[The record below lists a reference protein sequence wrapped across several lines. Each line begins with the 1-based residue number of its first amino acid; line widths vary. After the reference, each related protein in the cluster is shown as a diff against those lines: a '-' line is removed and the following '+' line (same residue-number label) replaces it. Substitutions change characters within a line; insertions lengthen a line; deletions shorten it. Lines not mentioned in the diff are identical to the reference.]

1 MHQSST
7 DTAGALVSTLSNRS
21 VGERSRVVREIADL
35 FLKQPESYS
44 EEQVEL
50 FDSVMIRLI
59 DKIGEEVRSHL
70 SERLATVNNAPREVI
85 RNLANDSAIAVAG
98 PVLSQSPCLDEE
110 FLVESA
116 RTQSQDHLMAISSRK
131 TVGQRVTD
139 VLVDRGNDQ
148 VAVNLARNEG
158 AKFSEQGYSVMVD
171 RAKDDQQ
178 LARAVWLRQDIPRQ
192 QLLAL
197 FEKASE
203 AVQRELETQADKK
216 AQEVEAAVRLASQR
230 LQEKSQQSSAAY
242 AQAKASVAALQQNGG
257 LSETHILSFAS
268 QEKFEEVVVG
278 VSELSKLSA
287 PDVERMIL
295 EEQNDRLL
303 VTSRAIGLSWTCLR
317 HVLLMNK
324 AKPRTSPQLEQLRI
338 RFQSI
343 ARATAVKGLQFYQL
357 REKARIG
364 PTQASPGASDVGR
377 SFEGLAKQ
385 HGATREEQGQAP

>member
-278 VSELSKLSA
+278 MSELSKLSA

>member
-1 MHQSST
+1 MHQPST

-35 FLKQPESYS
+35 FLKQPENYS
-44 EEQVEL
+44 TEQVEL
-50 FDSVMIRLI
+50 FDSVMMKLI

-70 SERLATVNNAPREVI
+70 SERLATVDNAPREVV
-85 RNLANDSAIAVAG
+85 RNLANDGAIAVAG
-98 PVLSQSPCLDEE
+98 PVLSQSACLDEE
-110 FLVESA
+110 FLIESA
-116 RTQSQDHLMAISSRK
+116 RTRGQDHLMAISSRK
-131 TVGQRVTD
+131 TVGHRVTD

-148 VAVNLARNEG
+148 VAVALARNEG

-197 FEKASE
+197 FEKASD
-203 AVQRELETQADKK
+203 AVRRELEAQADKK
-216 AQEVEAAVRLASQR
+216 AQEIATAVRLASQR

-242 AQAKASVAALQQNGG
+242 AHAKSSIAALQQNGG

-268 QEKFEEVVVG
+268 QEKFEEVVVAM
-278 VSELSKLSA
+278 SELSKLSA
-287 PDVERMIL
+287 ADIERTIL

-324 AKPRTSPQLEQLRI
+324 AKPRTSQQLEQLRI

-364 PTQASPGASDVGR
+364 PAQASP
-377 SFEGLAKQ
+377 
-385 HGATREEQGQAP
+385 

>member
-1 MHQSST
+1 MRKRLEILPDIPIVPADSQMHQRST

-35 FLKQPESYS
+35 FLKQHESYS
-44 EEQVEL
+44 TEQVEL

-59 DKIGEEVRSHL
+59 DRIGEEVRSHL
-70 SERLATVNNAPREVI
+70 SEQLATVDNAPREVV
-85 RNLANDSAIAVAG
+85 RNLASDGAIAVAG
-98 PVLSQSPCLDEE
+98 PVLSQSACLDEE
-110 FLVESA
+110 FLIESA
-116 RTQSQDHLMAISSRK
+116 RTQGQDHLMAISSRK
-131 TVGQRVTD
+131 TVGHRVTD

-148 VAVNLARNEG
+148 VAVALARNEG

-197 FEKASE
+197 FEKASD
-203 AVQRELETQADKK
+203 AVRRELEAQADKK
-216 AQEVEAAVRLASQR
+216 AQEIATAVRLASQR

-242 AQAKASVAALQQNGG
+242 AQAKSSVAALQQNGG

-268 QEKFEEVVVG
+268 QEKFEEVVVAM
-278 VSELSKLSA
+278 SELSKLSA
-287 PDVERMIL
+287 ADIERTIL

-324 AKPRTSPQLEQLRI
+324 AKPRTSQQLEQLRI

-364 PTQASPGASDVGR
+364 PAQASP
-377 SFEGLAKQ
+377 
-385 HGATREEQGQAP
+385 